1 MAGKNGGGIGGTAP
15 AYKMDMSEMAARA
28 ACDYSRGVWR
38 GEVGWTCLCRCWD
51 LYLPQYMQTVRVIE
65 TRRLSSAVGL
75 QKIMYASA
83 SSCP

>member
-38 GEVGWTCLCRCWD
+38 RGRLVGPV
-51 LYLPQYMQTVRVIE
+51 YV
-65 TRRLSSAVGL
+65 AVG
-75 QKIMYASA
+75 IYIYHSTCRRYG
-83 SSCP
+83 SSRLGA